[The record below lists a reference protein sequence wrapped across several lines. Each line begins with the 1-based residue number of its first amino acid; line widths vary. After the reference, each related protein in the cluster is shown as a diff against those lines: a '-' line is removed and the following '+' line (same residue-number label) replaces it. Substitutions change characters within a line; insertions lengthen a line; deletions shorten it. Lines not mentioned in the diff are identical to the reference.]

1 MDEAQRPRVQAL
13 PAQALFRPLV
23 AVDQIAEQRV
33 ADVRHV
39 HADLVRAAGLQLA
52 ADVRVAVVARDDRPV
67 RDRVAGVFGRH
78 GHALAVRRVAADGR
92 VDRAGI
98 FAQIAADDGLIRA
111 GHRMV
116 GQLRRERKMRKVVF
130 RRDEQTGCVLV
141 DAVHDAGP
149 PLPADAGE
157 AVAAVGEQGVD
168 ERAVLVAGRG
178 VHDHAA
184 RLIDDDEVIVLIHH
198 VQRQILRHQLRGR
211 GIRQRDDK
219 RVAGRCLV
227 VFLHGRAVFCHRA
240 LREQPLGGAAR
251 ELRKR
256 ARKESVDPLGA
267 LLCLNRSLFHQ
278 RSENSAKISSSE

>member
-1 MDEAQRPRVQAL
+1 M
-13 PAQALFRPLV
+13 
-23 AVDQIAEQRV
+23 

-39 HADLVRAAGLQLA
+39 YADLVRAAGLELA

-67 RDRVAGVFGRH
+67 RDGAAGVFGCH

-98 FAQIAADDGLIRA
+98 LAQIAADDGLIRA
-111 GHRMV
+111 GHGV
-116 GQLRRERKMRKVVF
+116 VSQLGREREVRKVVF
-130 RRDEQTGCVLV
+130 RCDEQTGRVLV

-157 AVAAVGEQGVD
+157 TVTAVGEQGVD
-168 ERAVLVAGRG
+168 ERAVLVAGRR

-184 RLIDDDEVIVLIHH
+184 RLVDDDEVVVLIHH
-198 VQRQILRHQLRGR
+198 VQRQILRHERRGR
-211 GIRQRDDK
+211 GVRQRDDK
-219 RVAGRCLV
+219 RVTGCGLI
-227 VFLHGRAVFCHRA
+227 VFLHGCAVFRHGP

-251 ELRKR
+251 ELGQS

-267 LLCLNRSLFHQ
+267 LLCLNRSLFH
-278 RSENSAKISSSE
+278 